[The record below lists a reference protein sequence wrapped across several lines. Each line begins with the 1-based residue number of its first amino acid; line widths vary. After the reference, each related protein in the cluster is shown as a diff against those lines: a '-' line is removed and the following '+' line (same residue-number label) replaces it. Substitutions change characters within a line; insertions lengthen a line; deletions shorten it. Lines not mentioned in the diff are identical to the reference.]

1 LVVPLSEIFPKL
13 RIEVS
18 SEVVEGIKVN
28 GRLQFVVENGLYI
41 ID

>member
-1 LVVPLSEIFPKL
+1 
-13 RIEVS
+13 
-18 SEVVEGIKVN
+18 VVEGIKVN